1 MGNLA
6 AANALAE
13 KVLEIDTNNVDAIYS
28 KAESLYYNCEFERA
42 LLTYHRGSVS
52 IRISAMNK
60 YPELNN
66 LSIVLSNEFP
76 LARSTF
82 SVVHWIKN
90 HSDWAYK
97 TARMPLSKH

>member
-1 MGNLA
+1 MAPCHLKLGNLA

-52 IRISAMNK
+52 IGISAMNR
-60 YPELNN
+60 YPVVFEISMQNY
-66 LSIVLSNEFP
+66 LSIV
-76 LARSTF
+76 
-82 SVVHWIKN
+82 
-90 HSDWAYK
+90 
-97 TARMPLSKH
+97 

>member
-1 MGNLA
+1 MAPCHLKLGNLA

-60 YPELNN
+60 YPALICP
-66 LSIVLSNEFP
+66 LFKTNEFT
-76 LARSTF
+76 LARPTF
-82 SVVHWIKN
+82 SVVQWIKN
-90 HSDWAYK
+90 HSD
-97 TARMPLSKH
+97 